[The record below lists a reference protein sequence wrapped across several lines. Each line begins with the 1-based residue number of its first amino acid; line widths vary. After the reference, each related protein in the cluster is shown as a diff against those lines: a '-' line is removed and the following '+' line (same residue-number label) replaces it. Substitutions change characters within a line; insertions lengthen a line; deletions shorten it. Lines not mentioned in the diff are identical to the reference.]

1 MILHCSLLRASS
13 DFFFCL
19 SNVQRAGIKSDNSNE
34 DSCESGILHNHCS
47 HHEEPNSNDNSE
59 IALYCSLVR
68 ASTDFFFCLSKGK
81 RAGTKSDNS
90 NEGRCE
96 SGILHSHCSDNDEP
110 KSKDNSE
117 IALHWSL
124 LRASSDFFFCLSNV
138 QRAGTKSDNS
148 NEGSSESGILHNNCS
163 DH

>member
-1 MILHCSLLRASS
+1 MTLHCSLLRASS

-19 SNVQRAGIKSDNSNE
+19 SNVQRVGTKSDNSNE

-68 ASTDFFFCLSKGK
+68 ASTDFFFCLFNVK

-90 NEGRCE
+90 NEDSC
-96 SGILHSHCSDNDEP
+96 
-110 KSKDNSE
+110 
-117 IALHWSL
+117 
-124 LRASSDFFFCLSNV
+124 
-138 QRAGTKSDNS
+138 
-148 NEGSSESGILHNNCS
+148 ESGILHNNLS
-163 DH
+163 QNNESISRD